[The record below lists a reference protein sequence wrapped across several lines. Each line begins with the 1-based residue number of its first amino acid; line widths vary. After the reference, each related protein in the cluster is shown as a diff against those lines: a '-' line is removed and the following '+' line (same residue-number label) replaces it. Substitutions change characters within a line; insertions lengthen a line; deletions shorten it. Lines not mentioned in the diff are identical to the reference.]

1 MTLIIADNIDDR
13 LDFRGYLRKNG
24 ILAAAP
30 PPSDFEAAVMSGK
43 SEVIIFHL
51 PLQTVTR
58 GGRTARQNM
67 YCRRHGRIVKQF
79 IYARV

>member
-30 PPSDFEAAVMSGK
+30 PPSDF
-43 SEVIIFHL
+43 
-51 PLQTVTR
+51 
-58 GGRTARQNM
+58 
-67 YCRRHGRIVKQF
+67 
-79 IYARV
+79 